1 MEDLMRS
8 QQVENI
14 LEVAGDLFLEF
25 GFVNTRV
32 SDIAARSEISTASIY
47 KAFRSKDTL
56 YCAVLAHGIK
66 KLKILARPSALEGD
80 PVSELWKACDHYQKL
95 CVSPLFRDLIR
106 APVEHTSIPISFRR
120 MMCRQLRSA
129 LEQMCMPAL
138 KACATGGVLDP
149 RRVKEAFRLLSAY
162 IEHQTIWYGLFIS
175 ATARKSVEKVRIAD
189 EAVRIVLA
197 AYPSKIGEAF
207 DLSDA
212 VVQSA

>member
-47 KAFRSKDTL
+47 KAFR
-56 YCAVLAHGIK
+56 
-66 KLKILARPSALEGD
+66 
-80 PVSELWKACDHYQKL
+80 
-95 CVSPLFRDLIR
+95 
-106 APVEHTSIPISFRR
+106 
-120 MMCRQLRSA
+120 
-129 LEQMCMPAL
+129 
-138 KACATGGVLDP
+138 
-149 RRVKEAFRLLSAY
+149 LLSAF

-207 DLSDA
+207 DLSDV